1 MSIRRI
7 MHTACLVAC
16 ISRLAWPAPDA
27 AAQSAGL
34 AIEQTMEFSVIP
46 GQPPMASK
54 QNLWLAPGK
63 IRMEMQGGAIPGMGN
78 MTTIIRTDLNKVYM
92 VDENAKTYMEMPAD
106 MAAGAAAVK
115 IEMKA
120 TGQKK
125 KIKEW
130 NCEEYIITGS
140 GDMADI
146 KMTVWASE
154 DIKVDGKLRDSLLA
168 SIKNPMLN
176 SLADKLREIKGFP
189 VEQSIAINM
198 GGMPATTATR
208 LNSVAEQKIPD
219 DKFEVPAGYVL
230 RQMFPQAGPAN
241 APAGVPVKS
250 GKPD

>member
-1 MSIRRI
+1 MSLRRI
-7 MHTACLVAC
+7 IQTACIIVC
-16 ISRLAWPAPDA
+16 ISCLAWLAPDA

-34 AIEQTMEFSVIP
+34 AIEQTMELSVIP
-46 GQPPMASK
+46 GQPPMASTQK
-54 QNLWLAPGK
+54 IWLAPGK
-63 IRMEMQGGAIPGMGN
+63 IRMEIQGGGIPGMPN
-78 MTTIIRTDLNKVYM
+78 MATIIRTDLNKVYM
-92 VDENAKTYMEMPAD
+92 VDDSAKTYMEMPAD
-106 MAAGAAAVK
+106 LAAGATAVQ

-130 NCEEYIITGS
+130 NCEEYIITGR

-154 DIKVDGKLRDSLLA
+154 DIKYDDKLRDSLLA

-176 SLADKLREIKGFP
+176 SLSEKLRELKGFP

-198 GGMPATTATR
+198 GGMPTTMATR

-230 RQMFPQAGPAN
+230 RQIFPQPGPAN
-241 APAGVPVKS
+241 APAGVPAKS